1 MATSPRAIP
10 VKVRTRTMRQWC
22 VEADPEFYSDGR
34 KPVAYEFN
42 NGKRVF
48 REVTDDSGPYSDS

>member
-10 VKVRTRTMRQWC
+10 VKVRTRTLRQMC
-22 VEADPEFYSDGR
+22 INADPEFHQESQ

-42 NGKRVF
+42 NGKRIF
-48 REVTDDSGPYSDS
+48 REVTDASGPYSD

>member
-10 VKVRTRTMRQWC
+10 VKTRTRTLRQWC
-22 VEADPEFYSDGR
+22 VEADPNFYEEGR
-34 KPVAYEFN
+34 RPVAYEFN

-48 REVTDDSGPYSDS
+48 REVTDVSGPYSDS

>member
-10 VKVRTRTMRQWC
+10 VKVRTRTLRQMC
-22 VEADPEFYSDGR
+22 VEADPNFYEEGR
-34 KPVAYEFN
+34 RPVSYEFN

-48 REVTDDSGPYSDS
+48 REITDISGPYSDS

>member
-10 VKVRTRTMRQWC
+10 VKVRVRTLRQMC

-42 NGKRVF
+42 SGKRVF
-48 REVTDDSGPYSDS
+48 REVTDNSGPYIDE